1 MSTLPHLRHLRR
13 RLLVALPCSA
23 TRGFN
28 TSSTGTPLHQV
39 RVHNVGRALK
49 AALAVGA
56 AGLFVYWGV
65 SSRVQALPPD
75 VAELCRKGHAL
86 MASGAPISAAAE
98 YQKAFNLLSA
108 TGADPV
114 HGIDALMWLGNAQDA
129 GKQLNRARDT
139 FTRAEA
145 LCRTAERTLPPAYV
159 QRRNITRKHA
169 VTLDRLA
176 QLAVFAGDR
185 AAAAEHYSA
194 AVHLLQV
201 RYGSLVER
209 AQAAAAATEA
219 VQAGSGAG
227 AVGKPRAP
235 ASTPAFS
242 EEEQR
247 VLTEFGVILLSRA
260 ALLLDARG
268 DGYRARENASLALAL
283 LQAALAGARAEA
295 VTLLAHAVPPSGAAA
310 SSVPT
315 NGAAAAGGGVE
326 VGPAGL
332 HQPAGPRQTASPSA
346 GSAADAGIA
355 IDAAD
360 GATRA
365 CMEGLA
371 ALLAASRA
379 AQPGRTPGSDAFTA
393 SAGALLTQLVELAAL
408 VVDAG
413 VLVDRASGLAES
425 EVTAA
430 QAATGPGELN

>member
-1 MSTLPHLRHLRR
+1 LQQLRAASASLLIMSTLSHLRHLRR
-13 RLLVALPCSA
+13 RLLVALPGSA

-39 RVHNVGRALK
+39 RVHNMGRALK

-129 GKQLNRARDT
+129 GKQQNRARDT

-185 AAAAEHYSA
+185 AAAAEHYSV
-194 AVHLLQV
+194 AVHLLQA

-209 AQAAAAATEA
+209 AQAAAAAAEA
-219 VQAGSGAG
+219 VQAGSGTG
-227 AVGKPRAP
+227 AVGKLRAP

-268 DGYRARENASLALAL
+268 DGYRARENA
-283 LQAALAGARAEA
+283 
-295 VTLLAHAVPPSGAAA
+295 
-310 SSVPT
+310 
-315 NGAAAAGGGVE
+315 AGGGVE

-332 HQPAGPRQTASPSA
+332 HQTAGPRQTASPPA
-346 GSAADAGIA
+346 GSTADAGIG

-371 ALLAASRA
+371 ALLAAGRA
-379 AQPGRTPGSDAFTA
+379 AQPGRTPGIDAFTA

-408 VVDAG
+408 VVEAG

-425 EVTAA
+425 EVAAA
-430 QAATGPGELN
+430 QAATGGGELN